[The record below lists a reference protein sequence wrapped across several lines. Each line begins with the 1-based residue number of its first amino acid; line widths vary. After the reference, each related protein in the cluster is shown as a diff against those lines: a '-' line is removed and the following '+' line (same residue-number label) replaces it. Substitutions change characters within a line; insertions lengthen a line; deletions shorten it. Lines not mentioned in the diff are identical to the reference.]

1 MGIGGD
7 IEEKHYDRD
16 RRVERILVVNCDPDN
31 GGVDI
36 RGSTEIPVSAIDG
49 TMEVLL
55 LEPWI
60 VNGNVHEISTEIIG
74 PGGAVIDDKFIPDDL
89 KKEWVQLK
97 ESRQHPSARQ

>member
-1 MGIGGD
+1 
-7 IEEKHYDRD
+7 
-16 RRVERILVVNCDPDN
+16 
-31 GGVDI
+31 
-36 RGSTEIPVSAIDG
+36 
-49 TMEVLL
+49 MEVLL

-97 ESRQHPSARQ
+97 ESRQHSSARQ